1 MGYCK
6 SQRHYDWIKKQG
18 KYNFRMG
25 SDRGALVLD
34 PKAVS
39 ARYLLLH
46 SEEEDIC
53 ELWEITS
60 EGPKV
65 YAKTDLESSGYPNP
79 KHANYLI
86 FDVVKSENEVF
97 TKADNF
103 KCSIAEPWTARPL
116 HSSIIGG
123 RNYTIEVSHPHKVR
137 DSIRHFIC
145 SYFFFFLFRVL

>member
-1 MGYCK
+1 MKENVKLIPQETFVLMGYCK
-6 SQRHYDWIKKQG
+6 SQMHYEWIKKQG
-18 KYNFRMG
+18 QYNFRMG

-53 ELWEITS
+53 ELWKITS

-97 TKADNF
+97 TNRNWNLAVLKEKWPKTKLGYPKAISLNELMN
-103 KCSIAEPWTARPL
+103 AER
-116 HSSIIGG
+116 
-123 RNYTIEVSHPHKVR
+123 
-137 DSIRHFIC
+137 
-145 SYFFFFLFRVL
+145 